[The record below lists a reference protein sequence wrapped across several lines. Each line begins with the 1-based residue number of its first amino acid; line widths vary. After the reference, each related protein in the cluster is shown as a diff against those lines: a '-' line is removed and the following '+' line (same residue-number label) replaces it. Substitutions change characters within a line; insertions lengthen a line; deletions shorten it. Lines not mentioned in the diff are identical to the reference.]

1 MNSYIIA
8 EIGSNF
14 NQSKKLAFKMIK
26 AAKKIGANA
35 VKFQLFNSKKM
46 YPNDD
51 KMYRLN
57 GQCFDCQIKFEH
69 QLRLEGKF
77 EEWEE
82 KRVLNNKLAWLK
94 DQIVS
99 IEEWKDDSQ
108 KPVEHFDQVGV
119 KDVELHKETWSNNTE
134 QVEMMAKESL
144 EELNKMKSEV
154 EEKLNSLEV

>member
-1 MNSYIIA
+1 M
-8 EIGSNF
+8 
-14 NQSKKLAFKMIK
+14 KHR
-26 AAKKIGANA
+26 
-35 VKFQLFNSKKM
+35 
-46 YPNDD
+46 NDD